1 MAGEGSNVMKTYQPI
16 ITSLLDIDYYKLTML
31 RFIFRYFRDIPVAFS
46 FTNRTVGTF
55 LADTVDEDELRA
67 ELRHV
72 ETLRFTKTEIEYLA
86 KESHFNDDEFLAFL
100 AELSLPPLHIEKI
113 NGTYRIV
120 AKGAWEKVTLWET
133 IVLSIINELHFRSH
147 LRGLSEKEISAIYEE
162 GDRRLDAKIEVLRK
176 YPGMKFSEFGTRRRF
191 SGEWQK
197 HVTERFAKETSD
209 NLLGTSNVLLAKE
222 LGIHPTGTMAHELFM
237 ALFGIRYGM
246 KNLGCVVE
254 SHAEVL
260 NKWRELYGEELSVA
274 LTDTYGT
281 DFFLQS
287 LTEEETK
294 EWKGFRQDSG
304 SPIEC
309 GEKIIAHLLKYGI
322 DPTSKLLV
330 PSDGLTVSKM
340 EELFLHFEGRIKIA
354 FGWGT
359 DVTNDLGFK
368 TYSLVMKLVE
378 ANGNATVKLS
388 DNLAKAMGP
397 AELVLWVK
405 KECGYT
411 NTKSEELIY

>member
-1 MAGEGSNVMKTYQPI
+1 MKTYQPI

-31 RFIFRYFRDIPVAFS
+31 RFIFRYFRGIPVAFS

-72 ETLRFTKTEIEYLA
+72 ETLRFTKTELEYLA
-86 KESHFNDDEFLAFL
+86 NDSHFNDSDFLAFL
-100 AELSLPPLHIEKI
+100 AELSLPPLHIEKS
-113 NGTYRIV
+113 NGTYRII
-120 AKGAWEKVTLWET
+120 AKGSWEKVTLWET
-133 IVLSIINELHFRSH
+133 IVLAVINELHFRSH
-147 LRGLSEKEISAIYEE
+147 LRSLSEKEIEALYEE
-162 GDRRLDAKIEVLRK
+162 GNRRLDTKIEVLRK

-191 SGEWQK
+191 SREWQR
-197 HVTERFAKETSD
+197 HVTERFAKETPD
-209 NLLGTSNVLLAKE
+209 NLLGTSNVLLSKE

-237 ALFGIRYGM
+237 ALFGIRYDR
-246 KNLGCVVE
+246 KNLGCVIE

-287 LTEEETK
+287 LTEEQTK

-359 DVTNDLGFK
+359 DLTNDLGFK

-397 AELVLWVK
+397 AELVEWVK
-405 KECGYT
+405 KECEYI
-411 NTKSEELIY
+411 NTKSEELRY